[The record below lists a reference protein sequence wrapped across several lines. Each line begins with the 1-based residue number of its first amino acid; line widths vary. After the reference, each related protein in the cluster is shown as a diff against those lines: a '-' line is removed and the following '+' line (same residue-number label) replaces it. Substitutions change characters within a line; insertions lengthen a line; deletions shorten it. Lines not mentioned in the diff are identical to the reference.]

1 MTKYAKFISETQIQ
15 FPTAAEFPGVPNF
28 MQHDKKLRDK
38 GYAALEGVPEDRPG
52 FSTVLDRFSFTP
64 KKTTRREKRQVLV
77 PEYEED
83 PETHE
88 RRKIGEHYEMQD
100 QDIEVDISFITVLEH
115 HYEEIPAPE
124 PEPEPDTTE
133 RDNAEKAI
141 VGRIAALATKY
152 NALSDL
158 AGLEITIP
166 NLLAL
171 AAEKSVTDADLQS
184 VKSDVAILVLDLMAK
199 EGGDWQSCWEGL
211 KSRFVQWMNEI
222 NIQA

>member
-1 MTKYAKFISETQIQ
+1 MLKYAKYISETQIQ
-15 FPTAAEFPGVPNF
+15 LPTAAEFPGVPNF

-38 GYAALEGVPEDRPG
+38 GYVALEGIPEDRFG

-88 RRKIGEHYEMQD
+88 RRKIGEHYEMQE
-100 QDIEVDISFITVLEH
+100 QDIEVDISFITVLES
-115 HYEEIPAPE
+115 HYEEIPPE
-124 PEPEPDTTE
+124 PAPDTTE

-152 NALSDL
+152 NALAEL

-211 KSRFVQWMNEI
+211 KSRFVQWMHEVN
-222 NIQA
+222 QA